1 MHCGVFFSVLPFGKL
16 PRFLSSVPEDD
27 LYIRISGGVVLE
39 RDINGKK
46 YVLVLMLLTLLMFG
60 YLVPEYLG

>member
-16 PRFLSSVPEDD
+16 SRFLSSVPEDD

-46 YVLVLMLLTLLMFG
+46 IRFSIDAANLVNVWLFG
-60 YLVPEYLG
+60 S